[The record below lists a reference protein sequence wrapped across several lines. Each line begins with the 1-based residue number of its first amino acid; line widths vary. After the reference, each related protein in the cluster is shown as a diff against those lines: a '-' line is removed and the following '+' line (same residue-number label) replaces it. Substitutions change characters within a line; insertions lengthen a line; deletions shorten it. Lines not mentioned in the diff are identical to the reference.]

1 MTMQFFLP
9 TGYSAPA
16 LLVVIAGAFL
26 CIYIRRVV
34 ARARF
39 AQLHGCR
46 PVAKS
51 LSKDPFLGLDALPG
65 TIRSLVQHKMLEQNC
80 ELFNTYGNTFTLK
93 ELHRKIILTI
103 EPENIK
109 TVLSLRFS
117 DFGIGHRLAAFKPL
131 LGEGIFDTDGDHW
144 ASSRALVRPSFTRD
158 QLADLSS
165 LECLFQDLV
174 AVLPRD
180 GQTVVDL
187 QPLFFCYT
195 LDSAT
200 EFLFGQSA
208 GTLKTPPGQ
217 NIFAQAFQDAQR
229 AIIARTTLGWLS
241 VLYRDRKA
249 SEGTRICRDF
259 AARLVDEA
267 FETVRNGEKEQPQH
281 KQGELRR
288 QKYILAHELASRT
301 SDRKRVLD
309 ELMNVLLAGRDTTAS
324 LLSNLFFVLAQNPT
338 IWEKLRREVSDLGQR
353 PPTYEE
359 LRGLEYVQCC
369 LNESLRLHPVVPR
382 NQRQALCDTVLPL
395 GGGKDG
401 SSPVFVRKGTFV
413 AYNIYA
419 MHRRTDIY
427 GPDAAVFRPER
438 WREADLR
445 PRWGYLPFNGG
456 PRVCLGQRYALTEA
470 GYVLVRMVQH
480 FQKLESRELGPW
492 EESLALTLCS
502 RNGTK
507 VSLVPV

>member
-1 MTMQFFLP
+1 MQSFLP

-16 LLVVIAGAFL
+16 LLVVIAGTLL
-26 CIYIRRVV
+26 CIYTRRVA

-65 TIRSLVQHKMLEQNC
+65 TLRSLAQHKMLEQNC
-80 ELFNTYGNTFTLK
+80 QLFDTYGNTFTLK

-131 LGEGIFDTDGDHW
+131 LGEGIFDTDGGHW

-165 LECLFQDLV
+165 LEDLFQDLV
-174 AVLPRD
+174 AVLPRN

-208 GTLKTPPGQ
+208 ATLKTPPGQ
-217 NIFAQAFQDAQR
+217 NVFAQAFQDAQR

-249 SEGTRICRDF
+249 SQGTRICRDF

-267 FETVRNGEKEQPQH
+267 FETVRNREKEQPQH
-281 KQGELRR
+281 KQGELRP

-301 SDRKRVLD
+301 SDKQRVLD

-324 LLSNLFFVLAQNPT
+324 LLSNLFFVLAQNPA

-369 LNESLRLHPVVPR
+369 LNE
-382 NQRQALCDTVLPL
+382 CKYT
-395 GGGKDG
+395 
-401 SSPVFVRKGTFV
+401 
-413 AYNIYA
+413 
-419 MHRRTDIY
+419 
-427 GPDAAVFRPER
+427 
-438 WREADLR
+438 
-445 PRWGYLPFNGG
+445 PFI
-456 PRVCLGQRYALTEA
+456 VC
-470 GYVLVRMVQH
+470 M
-480 FQKLESRELGPW
+480 
-492 EESLALTLCS
+492 
-502 RNGTK
+502 
-507 VSLVPV
+507 

>member
-1 MTMQFFLP
+1 
-9 TGYSAPA
+9 
-16 LLVVIAGAFL
+16 
-26 CIYIRRVV
+26 
-34 ARARF
+34 
-39 AQLHGCR
+39 
-46 PVAKS
+46 
-51 LSKDPFLGLDALPG
+51 
-65 TIRSLVQHKMLEQNC
+65 MLEQNC
-80 ELFNTYGNTFTLK
+80 QLFDTNGNTFTLK
-93 ELHRKIILTI
+93 ELHRKIVLTI
-103 EPENIK
+103 EPENIE

-117 DFGIGHRLAAFKPL
+117 DFGIGHRLAAFRPL
-131 LGEGIFDTDGDHW
+131 LGKGIFDTDGDHW

-165 LECLFQDLV
+165 LESLFKDLV
-174 AVLPRD
+174 AGLPREE
-180 GQTVVDL
+180 QTVVDL

-200 EFLFGQSA
+200 DFLFGQSS
-208 GTLKTPPGQ
+208 GTLKPPPGQ

-241 VLYRDRKA
+241 ALYRDRKA
-249 SEGTRICRDF
+249 SEGTRIRRDF

-267 FETVRNGEKEQPQH
+267 FEKVGNAEKEQSPH
-281 KQGELRR
+281 EQGELRR
-288 QKYILAHELASRT
+288 QKYILTHELASQT
-301 SDRKRVLD
+301 SDRRRVLD
-309 ELMNVLLAGRDTTAS
+309 ELRNVLLAGRDTTAS
-324 LLSNLFFVLAQNPT
+324 LLSNLFFVLAQNLP

-369 LNESLRLHPVVPR
+369 LNECEYAPVIIFIRVCLGIDPNMSALRLNPVVPR
-382 NQRQALCDTVLPL
+382 NQREALCDTVLPL

-401 SSPVFVRKGTFV
+401 LSPVFVSKGTFV

-470 GYVLVRMVQH
+470 GYLLVRMVQY
-480 FQKLESRELGPW
+480 FRKLESRDAGPW
-492 EESLALTLCS
+492 EGSLALTLCS

-507 VSLVPV
+507 VSLVPA